1 MKLSLRNLA
10 LCGSL
15 MLAGAAMAQT
25 PTVKMDWQRIITPE
39 EGLKYNESRAGAG
52 INDKFYFVNKEAKKL
67 LCYDHATDKVSEVV
81 TFGEDVS
88 GIGVGVTVDDAG
100 NVLVEG
106 AWAGPKAATD
116 FVIVNPE
123 TKEYKVLNCALPDGF
138 EYATSP
144 NGRNDFLGRVAGNML
159 DPDGGAIFYI
169 WPQQANNV
177 IMYNIVDGVQN
188 TDNFSFY
195 TSTKTSIVGGTMSVC
210 QPRYSYEELVDMGDD
225 AVNGAAIKQRN
236 SNMYMFEGTAWTG
249 IANIKEAQSSDGFDI
264 FTLGDVEYR
273 VVPYSETNKYGSMF
287 AIADMEGNI
296 IYKDERGNVNAA
308 EGYNNGASILA
319 HKINDNTVEIYTWY
333 PQNPN
338 HYCAKFTVSLPAEPA
353 APLYVCGAGNGL
365 AWEPATPMVVNPE
378 ADGSYKFT
386 ISNLTSMKI
395 SSVAGTWDDFN
406 TAALFFV
413 PTEENLGQELPVEI
427 NGETNIDMPWKGD
440 WTITISA
447 DKTKAVC
454 TTTTPKPIGAPDVY
468 VRGAVNGWGSPDAW
482 KFSVKSETEDQYI
495 YMLYC
500 AAEKGTLLPTTS
512 FKIADDSWGQI
523 NYGGGKI
530 TAAQVNSEEPVTLN
544 YNGND
549 ISLAVPFTGT
559 LEFHLN
565 KDLANKNGVVLI
577 FHANQDVTA
586 VEAIEVEEG
595 EAVYYNLQGVKVAN
609 PENGMYLKVVNG
621 KASKVLVK

>member
-25 PTVKMDWQRIITPE
+25 PTVKLDWQKQIKPGSDFVYDDARD
-39 EGLKYNESRAGAG
+39 GAG
-52 INDKFYFVNKEAKKL
+52 FADKFYFTNKTDGIL
-67 LCYDHATDKVSEVV
+67 YCYDHATDAITKVA
-81 TFGEDVS
+81 DVPGCS
-88 GIGVGVTVDDAG
+88 VGVTTDDAG
-100 NVLVEG
+100 NILVNRGFPNASSSISYYIVSTEG
-106 AWAGPKAATD
+106 EVTELAVDLHEVEAGRAD
-116 FVIVNPE
+116 
-123 TKEYKVLNCALPDGF
+123 LLP
-138 EYATSP
+138 
-144 NGRNDFLGRVAGNML
+144 RVVGNL
-159 DPDGGAIFYI
+159 LSEEGAIFYVF
-169 WPQQANNV
+169 PTGATAASMVYVQNGQQA
-177 IMYNIVDGVQN
+177 DG
-188 TDNFSFY
+188 DFSFF
-195 TSTKTSIVGGTMSVC
+195 TSATTPYAGASTTLA
-210 QPRYSYEELVDMGDD
+210 QPRYSFEELVEMGDD
-225 AVNGAAIKQRN
+225 AVNACALKARN
-236 SNMYMFEGTAWTG
+236 NVLCLYEGTEWSK
-249 IANIKEAQSSDGFDI
+249 IANIEGAQSSDGFDV

-273 VVPYSETNKYGSMF
+273 VVPTSTDGKYNSTF
-287 AIADMEGNI
+287 SIADMEGNI
-296 IYKDERGNVNAA
+296 IYTDERGAL
-308 EGYNNGASILA
+308 GTGSYQNGANITA
-319 HKINDNTVEIYTWY
+319 RKINENTVEIYTWY
-333 PQNPN
+333 QVNSGAQ
-338 HYCAKFTVSLPAEPA
+338 CAKFTVSLPAEPA

-500 AAEKGTLLPTTS
+500 AADKGTLLPTTS
-512 FKIADDSWGQI
+512 FKIADANWGQV
-523 NYGGGKI
+523 NYGGSKI
-530 TAAQVNSEEPVTLN
+530 QASQMVADNPITLN

-559 LEFHLN
+559 LEFRLN

-577 FHANQDVTA
+577 FHPGENLTTA

>member
-25 PTVKMDWQRIITPE
+25 PTVKMDWTKSFGAPDAV
-39 EGLKYNESRAGAG
+39 YNEARYGTG
-52 INDKFYFVNKEAKKL
+52 FGDKIYWMNKAEKKVMV
-67 LCYDHATDKVSEVV
+67 YDHATDAVSVLAELPG
-81 TFGEDVS
+81 TC
-88 GIGVGVTVDDAG
+88 GVGITTDDAG
-100 NVLVEG
+100 NVLVSG
-106 AWAGPKAATD
+106 SWAGKDGTNYYIVTPEGEVTPLEVTLDSEVAA
-116 FVIVNPE
+116 
-123 TKEYKVLNCALPDGF
+123 
-138 EYATSP
+138 
-144 NGRNDFLGRVAGNML
+144 GRMDFLGRVAGNLMEN
-159 DPDGGAIFYI
+159 AIFYI
-169 WPQQANNV
+169 FQNGNNK
-177 IMYNIVDGVQN
+177 VQMIN
-188 TDNFSFY
+188 VTEGKQNLDEFSFFSSA
-195 TSTKTSIVGGTMSVC
+195 TLPITGGTNAIC
-210 QPRYSYEELVDMGDD
+210 NPLYSFEELMDMGDD
-225 AVNGAAIKQRN
+225 AVNGAAVRQRGN
-236 SNMYMFEGTAWTG
+236 KFVYTCDGAEWNALPAPE
-249 IANIKEAQSSDGFDI
+249 NITTNDSFDV
-264 FTLGDVEYR
+264 FSLGDVDYQII
-273 VVPYSETNKYGSMF
+273 PTSKNGKYNSGFSICDF
-287 AIADMEGNI
+287 Q
-296 IYKDERGNVNAA
+296 GNVIYSDYDADRELLNAA
-308 EGYNNGASILA
+308 EGYTNGSAIIA

-333 PQNPN
+333 PMNPT
-338 HYCAKFTVSLPAEPA
+338 HHAAKFTVSLPAEPA
-353 APLYVCGAGNGL
+353 APLYVCGAGEGL
-365 AWEPATPMVVNPE
+365 AWEPATPYVVNPQ

-386 ISNLTSMKI
+386 INNLTSMKI
-395 SSVAGTWDDFN
+395 SSVAGSWDDFN

-454 TTTTPKPIGAPDVY
+454 TTTTPKPSGAPDVY